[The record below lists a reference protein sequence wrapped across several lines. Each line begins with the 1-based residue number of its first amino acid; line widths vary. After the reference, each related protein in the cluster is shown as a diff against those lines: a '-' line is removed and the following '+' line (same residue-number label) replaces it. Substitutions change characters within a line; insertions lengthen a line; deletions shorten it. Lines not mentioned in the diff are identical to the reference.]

1 MTERLPLK
9 RLVAEAVVV
18 VGSIL
23 LAFAIDAAWD
33 ARQENREALELLR
46 GLEEELEANDQVLA
60 ASLEASRAGRER
72 LATFLA
78 LSPIEASQVSQQ
90 DAMATVYRPHIRD
103 WSETLSTGFLDA
115 TISSGKLSLIRSP
128 EVRASLARFRGEQ
141 GNVRDVLAH
150 LDAYNQKLAD
160 LLATHPEVRTRL
172 AAEEGHLSSSTLQAM
187 RENQELAAV
196 ASAKLMF
203 WGGYLIELGN
213 LQESLRATL
222 RIVRDNGPNHR

>member
-1 MTERLPLK
+1 MTERLPVK

-33 ARQENREALELLR
+33 ARQESREALELLR
-46 GLEEELEANDQVLA
+46 GLEEELETNDQVLA
-60 ASLEASRAGRER
+60 ASLEASRAGREQ

-78 LSPIEASQVSQQ
+78 LSPVEASQVSQQ
-90 DAMATVYRPHIRD
+90 DAMTTVYLPHVRD
-103 WSETLSTGFLDA
+103 WSEALSTGFLDA

-141 GNVRDVLAH
+141 GNVGEVLAH
-150 LDAYNQKLAD
+150 LDAYNERLAE
-160 LLATHPEVRTRL
+160 LLATHPELRTRL
-172 AAEEGHLSSSTLQAM
+172 VTGEGHLSGSTLRAM
-187 RENQELAAV
+187 REDEELAAV

-203 WGGYLIELGN
+203 WGGYLVELGN

-222 RIVRDNGPNHR
+222 RVVKDNGSDHR